1 MGVRNTTQSDVYW
14 NNALVGKITDASL
27 TVSRD
32 NLDTTAVGQAA
43 KTSAK
48 GMRET
53 QVTCNFLYDPDN
65 AAATAFANSI
75 WDDSESIDTLRIV
88 TKRGSTR
95 GDFTMEVITVSLGVS
110 IRVRE
115 LISCSMSLTVNGD
128 MSGRF

>member
-14 NNALVGKITDASL
+14 NGALVGKITDISP

-32 NLDTTAVGQAA
+32 SLDTTAVGQVA

-48 GMRET
+48 GARET
-53 QVTCNFLYDPDN
+53 QISCTFLYDPDN
-65 AAATAFANSI
+65 AAATAMANSI

-88 TKRGSTR
+88 TRRGSTR
-95 GDFTMEVITVSLGVS
+95 GDFTMEVITASLGVPV
-110 IRVRE
+110 RVRE
-115 LISCSMSLTVNGD
+115 LISCSLSLTVNGD